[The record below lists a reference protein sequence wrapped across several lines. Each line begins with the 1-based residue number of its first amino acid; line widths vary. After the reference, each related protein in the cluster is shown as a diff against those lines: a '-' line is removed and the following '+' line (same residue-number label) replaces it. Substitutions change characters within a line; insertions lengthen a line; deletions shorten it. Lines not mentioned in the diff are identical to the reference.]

1 MKTKALVLFSGG
13 LDSRL
18 TIKLLQEQN
27 IDVEAVYIKLP
38 FGSGCCNDFQC
49 VFNYSQIQGV
59 KLHII
64 DCTKPPL
71 FNEYMEI
78 IKNPKYGRGV
88 SLNPCKDCKLFLL
101 KKAKELGETIKA
113 DFLATGDVLGQRP
126 NSQYKNQMILIEKQ
140 AGLDGKVLRPLSAKL
155 LPETDAEKKGLVD
168 RNKLLAIE
176 GRQRKKQ
183 IELAKKYNIKYPA
196 PAGGCLLCE
205 KDYCKKL
212 KEFLNFKEKS
222 NQEIKNE
229 EIQLL
234 GLGKHF
240 RSPLTKNKII
250 LGRNEKQNREIEQ
263 INKTLNYNII
273 IPENIPGPTTI
284 FENIQDKELAEQLI
298 KIHSSKD
305 NLKEKSKEK
314 LKKQFKKLRI

>member
-18 TIKLLQEQN
+18 VIKLLQEQS

-59 KLHII
+59 KLHVI

-101 KKAKELGETIKA
+101 KKAKELGENIKA
-113 DFLATGDVLGQRP
+113 DFLATGEVLGQRP
-126 NSQYKNQMILIEKQ
+126 NSQYKSHMILIEKQ

-155 LPETDAEKKGLVD
+155 LPETEAEKKGLVD

-212 KEFLNFKEKS
+212 KEFLNFKEKL
-222 NQEIKNE
+222 NIKNE

-234 GLGKHF
+234 SLGKHF

-250 LGRNEKQNREIEQ
+250 LGRNEEQNQQLEQ
-263 INKTLNYNII
+263 INQTLKYNII
-273 IPENIPGPTTI
+273 IPKTIPGPTAI

-298 KIHSSKD
+298 KIHSSKNNSKD
-305 NLKEKSKEK
+305 KS
-314 LKKQFKKLRI
+314 KKQFEKLRI